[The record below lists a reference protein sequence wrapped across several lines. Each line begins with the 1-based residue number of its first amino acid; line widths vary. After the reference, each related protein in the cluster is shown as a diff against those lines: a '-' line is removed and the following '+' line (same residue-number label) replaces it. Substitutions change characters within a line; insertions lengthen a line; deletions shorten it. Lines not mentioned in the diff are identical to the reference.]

1 MKKDVNTHR
10 VVTFLTRQELEFL
23 DKLEKDVIF
32 STGMHISRSQ
42 ILQDLAELLAKTNM
56 NAIGIRDDQEL
67 KAKMAQAIAGIS
79 QEAMVRLPIAA
90 AISQVAPKNAL

>member
-42 ILQDLAELLAKTNM
+42 ILHDLAELLAKTNM
-56 NAIGIRDDQEL
+56 NAIGIKDDQEL
-67 KAKMAQAIAGIS
+67 KAKMAHAIAIS

-90 AISQVAPKNAL
+90 AISREAPKNDL